1 MARKSVIGPAL
12 VEKVGKQT
20 HIIKIFVL
28 FCFFSP
34 LCFFRPRPKK
44 RREKGK
50 QGSIK
55 KEDKAKKKKREETKE
70 SDTPLKFTHAG

>member
-34 LCFFRPRPKK
+34 FSPFAFSGPAKK
-44 RREKGK
+44 KAGERQA
-50 QGSIK
+50 QGAFGS
-55 KEDKAKKKKREETKE
+55 KEDKAKKKKREETRIG
-70 SDTPLKFTHAG
+70 HAT